1 MSHNSTPLQQILDQS
16 LLPLYYW
23 PDVEVCLQVLKA
35 LYHAGVR
42 VVEFT
47 NRGEKAL
54 ENFRY
59 LKAQSHQQFPGLFL
73 GTGTIKSPEEAE
85 AFLDAGADFL
95 VSPVVLPGVA
105 AVAKTA
111 GKIWIPGAMTPTEIV
126 VAQQLGAPLIKIFPA
141 NIVGPAFISSV
152 RELFP
157 GQRFIPTGGVE
168 RNKENLTTWF
178 KAGVSAVG
186 LGSKLITAHVLENGD
201 YETLAQ
207 NTMVVLKTIQE
218 VKAAVAAH

>member
-1 MSHNSTPLQQILDQS
+1 MSNNSTPLQQLLDQS
-16 LLPLYYW
+16 LLPLFYW
-23 PDVEVCLQVLKA
+23 PDPAVCLQVLKS
-35 LYHAGVR
+35 LYNAGVR

-59 LKAQSHQQFPGLFL
+59 LKAETSKQFPDLFL
-73 GTGTIKSPEEAE
+73 GTGTIKSAAEAK

-95 VSPVVLPGVA
+95 VSPVVLPEVA
-105 AVAKTA
+105 EVAKAA
-111 GKIWIPGAMTPTEIV
+111 GKMWVPGCMTPTEILL
-126 VAQQLGAPLIKIFPA
+126 AQSLGAPLIKIFPA

-157 GQRFIPTGGVE
+157 GQLFIPTGGVE

-178 KAGVSAVG
+178 KSGVCAVG
-186 LGSKLITAHVLENGD
+186 LGSKLITAAVLENGEYD
-201 YETLAQ
+201 TLQQ
-207 NTMVVLKTIQE
+207 NTASLLKSIKE
-218 VKAAVAAH
+218 VKASLA

>member
-1 MSHNSTPLQQILDQS
+1 MSNNSTPLQQLLDQS
-16 LLPLYYW
+16 LLPLFYW
-23 PDVEVCLQVLKA
+23 SDPAVCLQVLRS
-35 LYHAGVR
+35 LYNAGVR

-59 LKAQSHQQFPGLFL
+59 LKAETSKQFPDLFL
-73 GTGTIKSPEEAE
+73 GTGTIKSAAEAK

-95 VSPVVLPGVA
+95 VSPVVLPEVA
-105 AVAKTA
+105 EVAKAA
-111 GKIWIPGAMTPTEIV
+111 GKMWVPGCMTPTEILQ
-126 VAQQLGAPLIKIFPA
+126 AQLLGAPLIKIFPA

-157 GQRFIPTGGVE
+157 GQLFIPTGGVE

-178 KAGVSAVG
+178 KSGVCAVG
-186 LGSKLITAHVLENGD
+186 LGSKLITAGVLENGEYD
-201 YETLAQ
+201 TLQQ
-207 NTMVVLKTIQE
+207 NTAALLKSIKE
-218 VKAAVAAH
+218 VKTSLAL